1 MRFEVGQRYVSEA
14 TPGLIAHVVQIEDEG
29 RKASVEL
36 RHPNGTL
43 ERTAMPVDYAQ
54 FSGFWTVLPTE

>member
-1 MRFEVGQRYVSEA
+1 VSEA